1 MQFRD
6 RKKLSCCILTSDSYL
21 KLAQKVEKLGKE
33 LIFEDLQYST
43 TTKSND
49 DIEYSVFIIYRQ

>member
-6 RKKLSCCILTSDSYL
+6 RKNLSCCILTSDSYM
-21 KLAQKVEKLGKE
+21 KLVQKVEKLGE
-33 LIFEDLQYST
+33 QLIFEDLQYST